1 MADYRVGQIVYAPIH
16 DGKRSIK
23 VRPVVII
30 DNEVDFADEIMV
42 IAISTKCQRPCPY
55 YHIKVHDGNGIDV
68 DTGLTEA
75 SWAKCNFVRYPKVA
89 RIKDHI
95 GDMPDVL
102 LERILRVYDRI
113 ANIGDVFNDWQ

>member
-42 IAISTKCQRPCPY
+42 IAESG
-55 YHIKVHDGNGIDV
+55 HDN
-68 DTGLTEA
+68 
-75 SWAKCNFVRYPKVA
+75 
-89 RIKDHI
+89 
-95 GDMPDVL
+95 
-102 LERILRVYDRI
+102 
-113 ANIGDVFNDWQ
+113 